1 MHNDVTKRQAKQGGF
16 VIGAP
21 GYAANS
27 AGVYCVYKLCE
38 ELRKRGFT
46 AYTTLSKQGAKHIDA
61 PLIDVDSARRL
72 CSLGFTAIYPE
83 TIPGNPLHAKTVIRW
98 VLNRP
103 GLLGG
108 DKVYDPDEIV
118 FCYAEAYKPYIVN
131 KVAGMLYMPTIDTS
145 IFHATDWDLGKRKLE
160 CFYVGKS
167 KWRSGVCDPRS
178 TFEIT
183 REIPRKKDLGPL
195 LRASRVLYCF
205 DNSTSLVCEAL
216 MCGCPVVIVP
226 DGTQT
231 RADFE
236 RQELGL
242 DGIAWGPEE
251 FTGKPVDVPALRR
264 RYDHIQKQFETQLM
278 HLIDVSGQ
286 KPGHVI
292 HSVDTGPIL
301 DERDRH
307 APESSELHNEG
318 SVAPIRLGRR
328 IERVF
333 RRWRKDKID
342 VLRQH
347 IVRRRVMKELR
358 SLAKDARDRVGEE
371 GRTLECVYYGNG
383 KRSEA
388 GHDEGER
395 PWIVVHDGMSAC
407 QLVALFRVSK
417 TLYCFADNPFLQ
429 EAALVAGC
437 SVRAESPPERYAAG
451 EHASMA
457 ASCPR

>member
-1 MHNDVTKRQAKQGGF
+1 MHNDVTKRQAEQGGF

-38 ELRKRGFT
+38 ELRKRGFA
-46 AYTTLSKQGAKHIDA
+46 AYTTLSKQGAKHMDA

-118 FCYAEAYKPYIVN
+118 FCYAEAYKPYIAN

-145 IFHATDWDLGKRKLE
+145 IFHTTDWDLGKRKLE

-167 KWRSGVCDPRS
+167 KWQSGVCDPRS

-205 DNSTSLVCEAL
+205 DNSTILAYEAL

-231 RADFE
+231 RADYE

-242 DGIAWGPEE
+242 DGIAWGPAE
-251 FTGKPVDVPALRR
+251 FTGRPVDVPALQK
-264 RYDHIQKQFETQLM
+264 RYDHLQKQFETQLL
-278 HLIDVSGQ
+278 HLIEVSGQ
-286 KPGHVI
+286 KPGHFI
-292 HSVDTGPIL
+292 HSVDTGPIA
-301 DERDRH
+301 DELDRH
-307 APESSELHNEG
+307 APEVPKLHNEVSG
-318 SVAPIRLGRR
+318 ARISLGRR
-328 IERVF
+328 IERGF

-342 VLRQH
+342 ALRQQV
-347 IVRRRVMKELR
+347 VRRRVMKELR
-358 SLAKDARDRVGEE
+358 SLANYTRERVGEE
-371 GRTLECVYYGNG
+371 GRTLECVYYGKG
-383 KRSEA
+383 KRSET
-388 GHDEGER
+388 GHDDDGR
-395 PWIVVHDGMSAC
+395 PWIVVHDEMSTC
-407 QLVALFRVSK
+407 QLVALLCVSK
-417 TLYCFADNPFLQ
+417 TLYCFEENPFLR

-437 SVRAESPPERYAAG
+437 SVRVESPPERCTAG
-451 EHASMA
+451 ENARIA
-457 ASCPR
+457 AS